1 MRYQVT
7 ENQHYLLLTYCTLC
21 CCCRRRGIDDKFTF
35 RCPCTEVFRCAAEE
49 GGAYTGFL
57 SPRSRSAIALLE
69 IHLSRS
75 LSTVEILVPRHGHPM
90 YYCSTSPLPDCH
102 PLNARQADVF
112 FKKKTTRRE
121 NSLPVDTQLMIAR
134 LSLLSLSSCCCS
146 LPFSAGGDGLRLI
159 LVLAPLSSRRAHCLF
174 DCRKQCW

>member
-112 FKKKTTRRE
+112 FKKKDNKKRE
-121 NSLPVDTQLMIAR
+121 FAACGHAAHDCPAFVAFPLVVLLLP
-134 LSLLSLSSCCCS
+134 SLLRRR
-146 LPFSAGGDGLRLI
+146 GW
-159 LVLAPLSSRRAHCLF
+159 APTDPCPRPPCRRAHCLF